1 MSSRKD
7 MLLEKA
13 KNRTI
18 TQEESIELQNTLQQ
32 EARNA
37 QAVGDFIGFLIIM
50 GLLLFLA
57 TLIKDLFGQKS

>member
-1 MSSRKD
+1 

-13 KNRTI
+13 RNRTI
-18 TQEESIELQNTLQQ
+18 TQEESIELQNILQQ

-37 QAVGDFIGFLIIM
+37 NAVGDLIGFFIIM

-57 TLIKDLFGQKS
+57 ALIKELFGDQRR

>member
-13 KNRTI
+13 RNRTI
-18 TQEESIELQNTLQQ
+18 TQQESIELQNILQE

-37 QAVGDFIGFLIIM
+37 QAVNDILGFLVIM

-57 TLIKDLFGQKS
+57 ALMKELFGD

>member
-1 MSSRKD
+1 MISRKD

-13 KNRTI
+13 RNRTI
-18 TQEESIELQNTLQQ
+18 TEAESNELRSILEQ

-37 QAVGDFIGFLIIM
+37 KAVGDILGFLIIM

-57 TLIKDLFGQKS
+57 ALIKELFKKD